1 MPPPDPVTTP
11 WSRLYVAVVKT
22 VRRLSYPALADLLKL
37 SQYKAKHLLHGDV
50 EVDLTV
56 PEQNRLVEAAAVTTR
71 LPQRRLGEYAA
82 ASAKERRRDFDDV
95 VEALHRVFEA
105 KNPLY
110 GLLLDAVDDAGNQLP
125 VKEAARLL
133 GISRQRFDLLVKGP
147 IENMVTEEAIEKACR
162 KARKVWR
169 LRSG

>member
-11 WSRLYVAVVKT
+11 WPRLYVAVVKT
-22 VRRLSYPALADLLKL
+22 ARRLSYPALADLCRL

-50 EVDLTV
+50 EVELTV
-56 PEQNRLVEAAAVTTR
+56 PEQNRLVEAAALTTG
-71 LPQRRLGEYAA
+71 LPQRRMGEYAA
-82 ASAKERRRDFDDV
+82 ATEDERRQDFDDV
-95 VEALHRVFEA
+95 VEALQRVFEA

-110 GLLLDAVDDAGNQLP
+110 GLLLDAVDDTDKPLP

-147 IENMVTEEAIEKACR
+147 SENTVSEEAIEKACR